1 MFYLVFFDYP
11 LRELVNAGD
20 QLVIHIHLVSK
31 AENAMYRVN
40 LAIKSPKHGYPRHNY
55 NPLHDYGSL
64 K

>member
-40 LAIKSPKHGYPRHNY
+40 LAIKFVNTDTLAIITTLSTIMAA
-55 NPLHDYGSL
+55 
-64 K
+64 